1 MKLLAAFGVALA
13 LGGPCLAQEGRQWE
27 LGVGAGAGYYTNLS
41 VKSPFGKADTGFKI
55 GPAVEVFGT
64 QNLYRKFSGS
74 FHYMYQSDTLKVNSG
89 GTKATFGGESHAAW
103 YDLTLY
109 GGAPDHKV
117 RPYLVGG
124 AGVKVYRG
132 TGTEQLVQPNYQY
145 VLLTKTNDVRPL
157 ITYGGGVKY
166 RLGRRNFLYLE
177 VRDLLTPAPTDVL
190 VPSIGASIKGWIHD
204 IVPSIGF
211 SFGF

>member
-13 LGGPCLAQEGRQWE
+13 LGGSCLAQEGRQWE

-41 VKSPFGKADTGFKI
+41 VTSPYGKADTGFKI

-64 QNLYRKFSGS
+64 QNLYRKVSGS

-89 GTKATFGGESHAAW
+89 GTKATFGGDSHAVW
-103 YDLTLY
+103 YDMTFY
-109 GGAPDHKV
+109 GGERSSKV
-117 RPYLVGG
+117 RPYLAGG